1 MNHRRLRIALT
12 AAITT
17 TFACSTV
24 YLPQDEP
31 LSEATLSEAIETLRD
46 SDGRVELLEDGIVV
60 DLFVYEWRRVE
71 VSDWH
76 GRGDIRMGADFG
88 TEFEYQRRLVGPKR
102 DIYLPYESILAV
114 QARSW
119 ALWSGVELE
128 LDDTFQLRRPP
139 PGAPPFAGAENGGPV
154 VIQARDELDAQQL
167 SEAIDRVRRARLP
180 EPEADPNPADP
191 AVPADAVAPVAGEE
205 ASGVDG
211 IEAGS
216 EAP

>member
-24 YLPQDEP
+24 YLPQAEP
-31 LSEATLSEAIETLRD
+31 LTEATLSEAIETLRD
-46 SDGRVELLEDGIVV
+46 SDGRIELLEDGIVV

-76 GRGDIRMGADFG
+76 GRGGIRMGPGFG
-88 TEFEYQRRLVGPKR
+88 TEVQYQRRLVGPER
-102 DIYLPYESILAV
+102 DVYLPYESILAV

-119 ALWSGVELE
+119 PLWSGVELE
-128 LDDTFQLRRPP
+128 LDGTFQLRRPP
-139 PGAPPFAGAENGGPV
+139 PGVAPFARAKNGDPV
-154 VIQARDELDAQQL
+154 VIKARDELDAQQL

-180 EPEADPNPADP
+180 EPDPEDST
-191 AVPADAVAPVAGEE
+191 APVVGEE
-205 ASGVDG
+205 ASGVDAVESG
-211 IEAGS
+211 AEV
-216 EAP
+216 P